1 MTAGAKGTQG
11 EPDPGHFERF
21 CNVVVPDLLADVC
34 HVSTELAARIGQ
46 DILARAESYAML
58 DDTARDVLIAPFAE
72 EIATYEP
79 ADSSLMLKGA
89 VAVVVRSSLLEEAHA
104 HGPVEAGGIQG
115 ITTMAAAPLSH
126 FLAARRRNPV
136 TVEHNLFADLAD
148 TCPRAWA
155 CLGAVAQAYGA
166 GGGRW
171 PYRVPAA
178 PVPELPAAEVE
189 APSADTRD
197 GVVILN
203 GIDPRFD
210 QEAVQRMR
218 EAAQPGDAV
227 WLTTSLSRISRHLG
241 KLLQTVEYLLAHDV
255 PVLTANYLLRPRE
268 VWVRRGELATVDHED
283 PLAAWRSSRGLSGAH
298 RAVATQAVK
307 RMEAKEK
314 AANGRTP
321 HRPGDEKDLPKTRR
335 NAGQGYEELGRSFS
349 AVRFSSRF
357 YAISPARFPTRAANG
372 LRERQPRSTMSYR
385 FSEGL
390 YSPGPREV
398 SRWLT
403 LRCLHRGL
411 SGLIRPC

>member
-1 MTAGAKGTQG
+1 MMAGAKGAQG

-21 CNVVVPDLLADVC
+21 CNVVVPDLLTDVC
-34 HVSTELAARIGQ
+34 HVGTELAARIGE

-58 DDTARDVLIAPFAE
+58 DDKARDVLIAPFAE
-72 EIATYEP
+72 EIARYEP
-79 ADSSLMLKGA
+79 AGSSLMLKGA

-104 HGPVEAGGIQG
+104 HGPVDAGGIQG
-115 ITTMAAAPLSH
+115 ITTLAAAPLSH

-136 TVEHNLFADLAD
+136 TVEDNLFADLAD
-148 TCPRAWA
+148 AWPRAWA

-171 PYRVPAA
+171 PYRFAAA

-189 APSADTRD
+189 APAADTRD

-218 EAAQPGDAV
+218 EAAEPGDAV
-227 WLTTSLSRISRHLG
+227 WLTASLSRISRHLG
-241 KLLQTVEYLLAHDV
+241 KLLQAVEYLLAHDV

-283 PLAAWRSSRGLSGAH
+283 PLAAWRSSRGLSGVH
-298 RAVATQAVK
+298 RAVAAEAVK

-314 AANGRTP
+314 AAKGRTP

-349 AVRFSSRF
+349 EVRFSSRF

-390 YSPGPREV
+390 S
-398 SRWLT
+398 
-403 LRCLHRGL
+403 
-411 SGLIRPC
+411 

>member
-1 MTAGAKGTQG
+1 
-11 EPDPGHFERF
+11 
-21 CNVVVPDLLADVC
+21 
-34 HVSTELAARIGQ
+34 
-46 DILARAESYAML
+46 
-58 DDTARDVLIAPFAE
+58 
-72 EIATYEP
+72 
-79 ADSSLMLKGA
+79 MLKGA

-104 HGPVEAGGIQG
+104 HGPVDASGIQG
-115 ITTMAAAPLSH
+115 ITTLAAAPLSH

-136 TVEHNLFADLAD
+136 PVEDNLFADLAD
-148 TCPRAWA
+148 AWPRAWA

-171 PYRVPAA
+171 PYRFAVA

-189 APSADTRD
+189 APSADSRD

-218 EAAQPGDAV
+218 EAAEPGDAV
-227 WLTTSLSRISRHLG
+227 WLTASLSRISRHLG
-241 KLLQTVEYLLAHDV
+241 KLLQAVEYLLAHDV

-283 PLAAWRSSRGLSGAH
+283 PLSAWRSSRGLSGVH
-298 RAVATQAVK
+298 RAVAAEAVK

-314 AANGRTP
+314 AAKGRTA

-349 AVRFSSRF
+349 EVRFSSRF

-390 YSPGPREV
+390 SPFA
-398 SRWLT
+398 
-403 LRCLHRGL
+403 HRPGN
-411 SGLIRPC
+411 G